1 MIDIV
6 KQVKFQNLF
15 VEAHIADLH
24 FGVIDPSV
32 EYNILKEQ
40 FLDHIFNMRTLDIIC
55 IEGDI
60 FDHKFMASSEVIVYV
75 NMFIQDLVNICKIKN
90 ATLILIAGTNSH
102 DSDQLKLFYHLSMLN
117 DVDVRVV
124 TEVKFIFVKGKK
136 ILCIPE
142 LYNKGEEYYNSFL
155 VYGGLYDA
163 CYMHGCF
170 KGAIYGKNERD
181 LNSSREPVFD
191 ISDFG
196 SCTGPIISG
205 HNHIRSVYNEDFYYC
220 GSPIRWTFGDEK
232 SKGFLILIH
241 DINTKH
247 YHIHF
252 EPIMSFRYDTINL
265 DFIMKSDPNTII
277 QYIDQIK
284 KNGIDKLKIVF
295 TINDADKIA
304 LLKSYYRN
312 IKDIIIETNFE
323 KNKIEERLNKMADLY
338 KNEYSYLFDNN
349 LSYED
354 KLVRYMNSKDPSVYW
369 TVDSFQSFMK
379 EIEKL

>member
-1 MIDIV
+1 MIEIV
-6 KQVKFQNLF
+6 KQVKFQSLF

-24 FGVIDPSV
+24 FGVIDPLT

-40 FLDHIFNMRTLDIIC
+40 FLDVISEMNVLDIVC

-60 FDHKFMASSEVIVYV
+60 FDHKFMASSEVIMYI
-75 NMFIQDLVNICKIKN
+75 NMFIQDLVNICKMKN
-90 ATLILIAGTNSH
+90 ATLILISGTSSH
-102 DSDQLKLFYHLSMLN
+102 DSDQLKMFYHLSMLN
-117 DVDVRVV
+117 DVDVRVI
-124 TEVKFIFVKGKK
+124 TEMKFVFVRGKK

-142 LYNKGEEYYNSFL
+142 LYNKGEDYYNSFL

-170 KGAIYGKNERD
+170 KGAIRNKNERD

-196 SCTGPIISG
+196 SCAGPIISG
-205 HNHIRSVYNEDFYYC
+205 HNHIRSQYETDFYYC

-232 SKGFLILIH
+232 DKGFLILIH
-241 DINTKH
+241 DIKTRH
-247 YHIHF
+247 YHVHF
-252 EPIMSFRYDTINL
+252 EPIVSFRYDTINL
-265 DFIMKSDPNTII
+265 DSLIRSDPNTII

-284 KNGIDKLKIVF
+284 RNGIDKLRIIF

-312 IKDIIIETNFE
+312 IKDIKIETNFE
-323 KNKIEERLNKMADLY
+323 KNKIEENLNKIDEMY
-338 KNEYSYLFDNN
+338 KKEYSYLFDNN
-349 LSYED
+349 LSYEE
-354 KLVRYMNSKDPSVYW
+354 KLIQYMNSKDPSYYW
-369 TVDSFQSFMK
+369 DIDNYRSFMQ
-379 EIEKL
+379 ELAKL